1 MAVNRVILQQFSMQ
15 LNYLNNKERSNI
27 YQPSVKQADEPA
39 EAPMRQLS
47 SSDDDCFEKCS
58 ESSSNSSQQ
67 PASPS
72 EQSSDEDIQTILDNV
87 LNISNNNNS
96 GVNNAIISKCEDAT
110 PCAQMMNESPLQNRR
125 QQRPLF
131 IVCPTPSGWTFIP
144 IPPLFCSLISI
155 NFFAMENFNLKLI
168 LISSSSVN

>member
-39 EAPMRQLS
+39 DAASPMRQLS

-58 ESSSNSSQQ
+58 ESSSMSSQQ

-87 LNISNNNNS
+87 LKVSSNNNS
-96 GVNNAIISKCEDAT
+96 GVNNAIISKCEDAA
-110 PCAQMMNESPLQNRR
+110 PCAQMMNASPIQRRR

-131 IVCPTPSGWTFIP
+131 IVCPTPSG
-144 IPPLFCSLISI
+144 
-155 NFFAMENFNLKLI
+155 
-168 LISSSSVN
+168 